1 MSEHTAI
8 TVADGETIYEP
19 RSVDEAFEIARTL
32 HAGGLLPRAL
42 TRPESVF
49 TVLMAGKELGLTA
62 LKALRSIHVI
72 DGKVVMSADLIV
84 ALCKSRRDVCKYFQ
98 LVESSSQVA
107 TYETQREGDPSP
119 TRISYTLDD
128 ARTAGLVGKDNWK
141 KHPGAMLRARCSAAL
156 ARAVYPD
163 LAMGLYD
170 PDELERDAAPVA
182 APRREVVEVRESSGE
197 FTEFSAAL
205 DSAADLSSVN
215 RVVTRIAAAHKSGR
229 ITDGQLASLKRATA
243 AKRASLAPVV
253 EAVPET
259 PKSAPRNVID
269 DAHEANVSD
278 AAEAEADVF
287 AGAYS

>member
-1 MSEHTAI
+1 MSENTAI

-19 RSVDEAFEIARTL
+19 RSIDQAFEIARTL

-107 TYETQREGDPSP
+107 TYETQREGDPAP
-119 TRISYTLDD
+119 TRITYTLDD

-141 KHPGAMLRARCSAAL
+141 KHPAAMLRARCSAAL

-170 PDELERDAAPVA
+170 PDELERDTALA

-197 FTEFSAAL
+197 FTEFAAAL

-215 RVVTRIAAAHKSGR
+215 RIVTRIAAAHKSGR
-229 ITDGQLASLKRATA
+229 ITDGQLASLKRATV
-243 AKRASLAPVV
+243 AKRAALAPVV

-269 DAHEANVSD
+269 EAHEANTMD